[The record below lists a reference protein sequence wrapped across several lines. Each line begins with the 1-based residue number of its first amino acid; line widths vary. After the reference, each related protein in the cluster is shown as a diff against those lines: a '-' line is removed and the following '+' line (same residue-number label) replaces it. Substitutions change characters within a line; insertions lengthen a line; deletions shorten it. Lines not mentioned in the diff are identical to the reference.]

1 MLALKKYRKKNI
13 AIYGMGI
20 TGRSVAKIFKKFKIT
35 TYNWDDSEKIRKN
48 LKLHDYPLT
57 KFWLSQES
65 LILRPFKHSI
75 LTGRNYNQQSERFG

>member
-57 KFWLSQES
+57 KFWLSQIKIDYIIIS
-65 LILRPFKHSI
+65 PGININKCKIKISK
-75 LTGRNYNQQSERFG
+75 